1 MLSRHHVDHD
11 DQVGGYQVGCSCF
24 LRTGGDDGGRGAGGS
39 VADALNDM
47 MGGSGADKSAVKV
60 DIDCAGRSSL
70 RNDAHFYG

>member
-1 MLSRHHVDHD
+1 M
-11 DQVGGYQVGCSCF
+11 GGYQVGCSCF

-60 DIDCAGRSSL
+60 DIDSSGRSSL